1 MTLLEHIEEL
11 RAEARGAL
19 TRRER
24 DAVQSELAAAI
35 AARAEIEPAGAT
47 RNQSAG
53 R

>member
-11 RAEARGAL
+11 RAESRGAL

-24 DAVQSELAAAI
+24 NAVLAEAI
-35 AARAEIEPAGAT
+35 AAQAEIERTAAAHD
-47 RNQSAG
+47 QSMG

>member
-11 RAEARGAL
+11 QAEVRGAL

-24 DAVQSELAAAI
+24 NTVQAELAQAI
-35 AARAEIEPAGAT
+35 AEQAEIERAAAAYG
-47 RNQSAG
+47 QSAG